1 MKRILIILTV
11 ITLITLP
18 VCAFDESELIG
29 DISEYIPDAVSEYIT
44 DTESFDVNFI
54 VNFLLE
60 LAALLINPVL
70 KNFAMLLGVI
80 VVISAF
86 AQIKTSLASES
97 IAAVFDYVGLLCIAL
112 TVYNIIFELWQEV
125 RNVLNGVS
133 VIINSMLPVMAALY
147 AAGGNAAT
155 AVANNASMTV
165 IMTVMENICYYGL
178 YPILQICFGISL
190 AASVSNTIN
199 LSGISSFI
207 RNTYIFILSLIMT
220 VLSAVMAYQ
229 TNLTLSADNVA
240 ARTIKFT
247 MGNAIPIVGGAV
259 GEAVRALSGS
269 IGYIKNTVG
278 TLAVFA
284 VIIVILPVLVNLLLN
299 RIGINLVSVIAKI
312 IGCDKESA
320 FLGDAVSLMNY
331 AIAMLAACSVFFI
344 FILTLFIKSAAAYS
358 S

>member
-1 MKRILIILTV
+1 MKRMLIILTV
-11 ITLITLP
+11 IFILTLP
-18 VCAFDESELIG
+18 VSAFDESELIG
-29 DISEYIPDAVSEYIT
+29 DINDYIPEAVSERIT
-44 DTESFDVNFI
+44 GADSFELNFI
-54 VNFLLE
+54 LKFLLE
-60 LAALLINPVL
+60 LFMLLINPVL
-70 KNFAMLLGVI
+70 KNFALLLGVI
-80 VVISAF
+80 VIISAF
-86 AQIKTSLASES
+86 SQIKTSLASES
-97 IAAVFDYVGLLCIAL
+97 IAAVFDYVGILCIAL
-112 TVYNIIFELWQEV
+112 SAYNIIFELWQEV
-125 RNVLNGVS
+125 HNVLSGIS
-133 VIINSMLPVMAALY
+133 VIINSMIPVMAVLY
-147 AAGGNAAT
+147 AIGGNAAT
-155 AVANNASMTV
+155 AVANNASMAV

-190 AASVSNTIN
+190 AASMSNTIN
-199 LSGISSFI
+199 LSGISNFI

-220 VLSAVMAYQ
+220 ILSAIMAYQ
-229 TNLTLSADNVA
+229 SNLTLSADNAA

-269 IGYIKNTVG
+269 ISYIKNTVG

-284 VIIVILPVLVNLLLN
+284 VIIVILPVLVNLLLS

-320 FLGDAVSLMNY
+320 FLSDVVSLMNY
-331 AIAMLAACSVFFI
+331 AIAILAACSVFFI